1 MSGTTI
7 AVTGASGLLGQ
18 RLLPLL
24 EASPSVG
31 RIVGFDVRE
40 PARRTRKL
48 EFRCADVAGTDLK
61 PLLEGVEVV
70 VHLAAVVGCIPDE
83 ALMERVN
90 VGGTRRILDAAS
102 AVGVRKIV
110 RASSASV
117 YGAWSNNPVP
127 LSEDAP
133 LRPNPGFLPA
143 LHDAENERL
152 LGEWRSDHPSS
163 VVTTLRIAPVVG
175 PGAHTMF
182 AAVALGRPPV
192 VVRGATPPVQVVH
205 VDDAASALAL
215 AVSLDLDGAFNVA
228 ADSWLTHEDAAG
240 LVPRRLVPPLP
251 YEAAERLLAGLW
263 SSGLGE
269 APPSVLPYLVHPWV
283 VANDRLR
290 AAGWEPRHTNEEA
303 ILLGSSGAADHH
315 GALPWVAAVAAVLL
329 GAGGAT
335 WWATRRHRR
344 RSFQGRWRA
353 RQVSQSGVK

>member
-24 EASPSVG
+24 DAAPEVV
-31 RIVGFDVRE
+31 RIVGLDVRE

-48 EFRCADVAGTDLK
+48 EFHCADIAGAGLE
-61 PLLEGVEVV
+61 PLIEGADVI
-70 VHLAAVVGCIPDE
+70 VHLAAVTGCIPDD

-90 VGGTRRILDAAS
+90 VGGTRRMLDAAS
-102 AVGVRKIV
+102 AVGVRKVV
-110 RASSASV
+110 RASSAAV
-117 YGAWSNNPVP
+117 YGAWPNNPVP

-133 LRPNPGFLPA
+133 LRPNPGFAPA
-143 LHDAENERL
+143 IHDAENERL
-152 LGEWRSDHPSS
+152 LGEWRADHPSS
-163 VVTTLRIAPVVG
+163 VVTTLRIAPVLG
-175 PGAHTMF
+175 PGAHSIF
-182 AAVALGRPPV
+182 ASAATGRPPV
-192 VVRGATPPVQVVH
+192 IVRGATPPVQVVH
-205 VDDAASALAL
+205 VDDAAAALAL

-303 ILLGSSGAADHH
+303 ILLGTGAADGH
-315 GALPWVAAVAAVLL
+315 GALPWIAAVAAVLV

-335 WWATRRHRR
+335 WWAARR
-344 RSFQGRWRA
+344 R
-353 RQVSQSGVK
+353 